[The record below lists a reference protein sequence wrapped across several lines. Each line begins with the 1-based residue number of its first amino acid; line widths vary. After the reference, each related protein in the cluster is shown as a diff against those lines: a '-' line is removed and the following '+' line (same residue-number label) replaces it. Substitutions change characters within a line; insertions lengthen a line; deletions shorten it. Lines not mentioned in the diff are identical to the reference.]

1 MNEDELRAKIIIDQD
16 DTDELFEWISL
27 KMHTSYIQKDQI
39 LNNKYNEDEVDDDI
53 WPIYYIYNKLITEYL
68 KKLKQQYEM

>member
-53 WPIYYIYNKLITEYL
+53 WPIYYIYNKLICEYL

>member
-16 DTDELFEWISL
+16 DTDELFEWISI
-27 KMHTSYIQKDQI
+27 KMHTRYIQKDQI
-39 LNNKYNEDEVDDDI
+39 LNNKYNQDEVDDDI
-53 WPIYYIYNKLITEYL
+53 WPIYYIYNKLICDYL

>member
-16 DTDELFEWISL
+16 DTDEIFEWVSI

-53 WPIYYIYNKLITEYL
+53 WPLYYIYNKLITEYL
-68 KKLKQQYEM
+68 KKLKQQYEL

>member
-27 KMHTSYIQKDQI
+27 KTQTRYIKKDQI
-39 LNNKYNEDEVDDDI
+39 LNNKYNKDEVDDDI
-53 WPIYYIYNKLITEYL
+53 WPIYYIYNKLIAEYL
-68 KKLKQQYEM
+68 KKVKQQFTM